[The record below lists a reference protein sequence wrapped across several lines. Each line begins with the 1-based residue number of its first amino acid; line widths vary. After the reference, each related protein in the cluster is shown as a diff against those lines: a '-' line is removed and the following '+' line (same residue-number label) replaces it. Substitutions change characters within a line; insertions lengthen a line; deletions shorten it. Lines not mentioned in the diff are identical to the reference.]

1 MSKYFI
7 LLVFLS
13 AIACSNDG
21 PLKPENISSNSQIG
35 LVTEKSSALRIEP
48 FIYSSRIIDLPKGEK
63 LEILDL
69 SKKKSA
75 VAKSIDY
82 WYKVRTQNGITGW
95 IFGANIKI
103 FSAGSSFSVNN
114 FEEQLKDEEFEKLS
128 TELIGK
134 WWSVNTQEEFT
145 SYWIALFKN
154 GEYEAKHKDSNHLFK
169 GKYKIDAAT
178 STISFDE
185 GTPLGNEFKFTERG
199 LNYFIEYADDKNNYR
214 FKRISLNPKSEQEV
228 ETVEEKKES
237 NETVPNQENND
248 KNQ

>member
-1 MSKYFI
+1 MRRCLTLI
-7 LLVFLS
+7 IFLS
-13 AIACSNDG
+13 ALACSNDG
-21 PLKPENISSNSQIG
+21 PVKSGNISSNSQIG

-48 FIYSSRIIDLPKGEK
+48 FIYSARISDLAKGEK
-63 LEILDL
+63 IEILDL

-75 VAKSIDY
+75 IGKSVDY
-82 WYKVRTQNGITGW
+82 WYKIKTQNGITGW

-114 FEEQLKDEEFEKLS
+114 FEEQLKEDEFEKLS

-154 GEYEAKHKDSNHLFK
+154 GEYEAKHKDSNHLFE

-237 NETVPNQENND
+237 NEPVPAQENND

>member
-13 AIACSNDG
+13 AIACSNND
-21 PLKPENISSNSQIG
+21 PLKPRNISNNSQIG

-48 FIYSSRIIDLPKGEK
+48 FIYSSRITDLPKGEK

-75 VAKSIDY
+75 IAKSVDY
-82 WYKVRTQNGITGW
+82 WYKVKTQSGITGW

-154 GEYEAKHKDSNHLFK
+154 GEYEAKHKDSTHLFK
-169 GKYKIDAAT
+169 GKYNIDAAT
-178 STISFDE
+178 SAISFDE

-199 LNYFIEYADDKNNYR
+199 QNYFIEYADDKNNYR

-237 NETVPNQENND
+237 IEPVPAQENND

>member
-1 MSKYFI
+1 MTRCFVLII
-7 LLVFLS
+7 LLS
-13 AIACSNDG
+13 AFACSNDG
-21 PLKPENISSNSQIG
+21 PVKPGNVSSNSQIG

-48 FIYSSRIIDLPKGEK
+48 FIYSARISDLSKGEK

-75 VAKSIDY
+75 VAKSVDY
-82 WYKVRTQNGITGW
+82 WYKVKTENGTTGW
-95 IFGANIKI
+95 IFGANIKV

-128 TELIGK
+128 AELIGK

-145 SYWIALFKN
+145 SYWFALFKT
-154 GEYEAKHKDSNHLFK
+154 GEYEAKHKDSDKLFK

-178 STISFDE
+178 STITFDG

-214 FKRISLNPKSEQEV
+214 FKRISLNPKSEQDV

-237 NETVPNQENND
+237 GETVPTQENND

>member
-1 MSKYFI
+1 MRRCLTLI
-7 LLVFLS
+7 LFLS
-13 AIACSNDG
+13 ALACSNDG
-21 PLKPENISSNSQIG
+21 PVKSGNISSNSQIG

-48 FIYSSRIIDLPKGEK
+48 FIYSARISDLAKGEK

-75 VAKSIDY
+75 IGKSFDY
-82 WYKVRTQNGITGW
+82 WYKIKTQNGITGW

-114 FEEQLKDEEFEKLS
+114 FEEQLKDDEFEKLS

-145 SYWIALFKN
+145 SYWFALFKN
-154 GEYEAKHKDSNHLFK
+154 GEYEAKHKDSDKLFK
-169 GKYKIDAAT
+169 GKYKIDVAT
-178 STISFDE
+178 STISFDA

-237 NETVPNQENND
+237 GETVPTQETND

>member
-1 MSKYFI
+1 MKRFII
-7 LLVFLS
+7 LLILLS
-13 AIACSNDG
+13 AFACSKKEPTKQIDI
-21 PLKPENISSNSQIG
+21 LENPQVG

-48 FIYSSRIIDLPKGEK
+48 FIYSARISDLSKGEK
-63 LEILDL
+63 LEILDI

-75 VAKSIDY
+75 VAKSVDY
-82 WYKVRTQNGITGW
+82 WYKVKTENGITGW
-95 IFGANIKI
+95 IFGANIKL
-103 FSAGSSFSVNN
+103 FSVDSTHSVNN
-114 FEEQLKDEEFEKLS
+114 FENQLKDEEFEKLS

-145 SYWIALFKN
+145 SYWFALFKN
-154 GEYEAKHKDSNHLFK
+154 GEYEAKHKDSDKLFK

-178 STISFDE
+178 STITFDG

-237 NETVPNQENND
+237 DKEIPPQETND